1 MNLLVAFLALLIDR
15 LLPPFAG
22 LTRRLGHPVIW
33 QGALISFLEKHLNRP
48 SSGPMARRAAGLLML
63 AVLVLA
69 TGAVCALL
77 SWQLRRLPAGWVL
90 EAALASIFLA
100 HTSLAGAVARVADAL
115 DVSDGKN
122 GAIAAARQAV
132 SMIVGR
138 DTGALDRHE
147 IARAAIESLAEN
159 ASDGIIAPLFWL
171 VLFGLPGIGIY
182 KAINTA
188 DSMVGH
194 LSARYRDFGWASAR
208 LDDLV
213 NLVPSRLTALLF
225 ALAAFFLAGASPS
238 GSWRAA
244 MGDAPAHLSPNAGW
258 PEAALAGALGFSL
271 GGPRAYQGQVH
282 DLARMGDGRRD
293 LGAADIRLALKLF
306 GRMTALALGA
316 TGLLSLIWQAPVWV
330 DFFRG

>member
-1 MNLLVAFLALLIDR
+1 MNLPVAFLALLIDR

-33 QGALISFLEKHLNRP
+33 QGALISFLEKRLNRP
-48 SSGPMARRAAGLLML
+48 SGSPMGRRMAGIVMLL
-63 AVLVLA
+63 VLVLV
-69 TGAVCALL
+69 TGIVCALL
-77 SWQLRRLPAGWVL
+77 SLQLRRLPAGWVL
-90 EAALASIFLA
+90 EAVLASIFLA
-100 HTSLAGAVARVADAL
+100 HKSLEDAVARVADAL
-115 DVSDGKN
+115 DVSEGKN
-122 GAIAAARQAV
+122 GTIAAARQAV

-147 IARAAIESLAEN
+147 TARAAIESLAEN

-171 VLFGLPGIGIY
+171 VLFGLPGIGVY

-194 LSARYRDFGWASAR
+194 LNARYRDFGWASAR

-225 ALAAFFLAGASPS
+225 SLAALFLAGANPTD
-238 GSWRAA
+238 SWRTARK
-244 MGDAPAHLSPNAGW
+244 DASAHLSPNAGW

-282 DLARMGDGRRD
+282 DLAPMGNGRRD
-293 LGAADIRLALKLF
+293 LEAGDIRLALKLF

-316 TGLLSLIWQAPVWV
+316 TGLLTLIWWTFFQA
-330 DFFRG
+330 